1 MSRDEGSAVYQV
13 LNPEWRR
20 ERRKP
25 HSCLPVEKL
34 KTEGSREGEKE
45 INAGQA
51 YTVCQALPHTVFLF
65 ILVTML

>member
-1 MSRDEGSAVYQV
+1 MQ
-13 LNPEWRR
+13 
-20 ERRKP
+20 
-25 HSCLPVEKL
+25 EKL
-34 KTEGSREGEKE
+34 KTEGSKEGEKE